1 VTSCR
6 DRCIDIE
13 QVTNFGIYGGSRKKL
28 LPMGGFTCL
37 TSNNGIEFCFI
48 LLEGAGRKGGAYS
61 VSSSQAE
68 DKDIAN
74 GNKGKRKHGDFSP

>member
-1 VTSCR
+1 
-6 DRCIDIE
+6 
-13 QVTNFGIYGGSRKKL
+13 
-28 LPMGGFTCL
+28 L

-74 GNKGKRKHGDFSP
+74 GEKGKRKHGDFSP